1 MKQDD
6 EDPPETERLVSDDE
20 ANLEQQLEKL
30 LLHRV
35 KQEIKKSASDTRDDN
50 DELDPDAQQ
59 VEIVNNVIYLLFYL
73 QFNPR
78 PLGNIITFLSLIAS
92 SPMSEHIFG

>member
-59 VEIVNNVIYLLFYL
+59 VEIVNNAIIYCSIC
-73 QFNPR
+73 N
-78 PLGNIITFLSLIAS
+78 LI
-92 SPMSEHIFG
+92 PGP